1 MNKILFVALGGAIGS
16 SLRFFLSALIPRV
29 LGRIFLWGTF
39 SVNIIGSL
47 LIGILWAY
55 FENNFSNYNLKL
67 FLVVGILGG
76 FTTFS
81 SFSLEALNLF
91 KTDGIRTALLY
102 IFATNIFGILAAFMG
117 YYLSKEIISI
127 T

>member
-16 SLRFFLSALIPRV
+16 SLRFFLSALIPKV

-47 LIGILWAY
+47 LIGIMWAY
-55 FENNFSNYNLKL
+55 FENNLSNYNLKL
-67 FLVVGILGG
+67 FLVVGLLGG

-81 SFSLEALNLF
+81 SFSLETINLF
-91 KTDGIRTALLY
+91 KTEGIRIALLY
-102 IFATNIFGILAAFMG
+102 IFSTNIFGILAAFGG
-117 YYLSKEIISI
+117 YYISKQIISVA
-127 T
+127 